1 MSYEALIGG
10 IIMVALVMPMFYLVV
25 KSTRKEIKEREQEGK
40 SLVEKSDLKVLG
52 CGLLAIFTFGIIS
65 LLLIL

>member
-1 MSYEALIGG
+1 MSYEALAVEIFTVVF
-10 IIMVALVMPMFYLVV
+10 MVVAFYAGY
-25 KSTRKEIKEREQEGK
+25 KSTKKREQEGK